1 MLMRVEK
8 SNSGHS
14 STLKTEEK
22 EVRLIEEKFTLPK
35 TILERLD
42 EYGRENDFTKNQS
55 LRVLLCIA
63 LNGNAG

>member
-1 MLMRVEK
+1 MQVEK
-8 SNSGHS
+8 FNSRQS

-22 EVRLIEEKFTLPK
+22 EGRLIEEKFTLPK
-35 TILERLD
+35 TILEKLE

-63 LNGNAG
+63 LDDSR